1 MDRQCALLGDRIS
14 GAISF
19 AVLDGETQHARHRG
33 RANQVKAWGFTI
45 SPVWVAIMWAVSIAT
60 VWAMLTMQ
68 PAQFERYLNQLR
80 LLPLR

>member
-1 MDRQCALLGDRIS
+1 M
-14 GAISF
+14 
-19 AVLDGETQHARHRG
+19 
-33 RANQVKAWGFTI
+33 KAWGFTI